1 VIDSDEGDLPQ
12 NTFEMAESSDHA
24 GRQDVAG
31 RGDSAR
37 FFTFRRLWP
46 LVVIAVGIGTF
57 FGLGLDRYVTFDTL
71 KENRVWLK
79 NLVSSHW
86 VLSTVGFITI
96 YAAVAGLSL
105 PGATVVSISGG
116 FLFGLW
122 YGTAWNV
129 IGATIGASL
138 LFLAARTVLG
148 DVLYRKVDPWLERM
162 DSNFEENS
170 FSYLLFLR
178 LVPLFPFF
186 VVNLVPAFVGVSFR
200 TFAITTFVGIIP
212 GAFVYTS
219 VGAGLGSV
227 FDEGQEFTIWTP
239 EILAGLVGLGILSL
253 LPVAIK
259 FWRTKRTRS

>member
-1 VIDSDEGDLPQ
+1 VIDSNEGDLPQ
-12 NTFEMAESSDHA
+12 DTMELAESDDQA
-24 GRQDVAG
+24 GRRNSSG
-31 RGDSAR
+31 RDTGRSL
-37 FFTFRRLWP
+37 TLRRLWP
-46 LVVIAVGIGTF
+46 LILIAGGIAAF
-57 FGLGLDRYVTFDTL
+57 FALGLDNYVTFDTL
-71 KENRVWLK
+71 KENRDWLTSQVAAHRM
-79 NLVSSHW
+79 LATIS
-86 VLSTVGFITI
+86 FIAI

-122 YGTAWNV
+122 YGTACNV

-148 DVLYRKVDPWLERM
+148 DLLYRKVDPWLERM
-162 DSNFEENS
+162 DSNFQENS

-186 VVNLVPAFVGVSFR
+186 VVNLVPAFVGISFR
-200 TFAITTFVGIIP
+200 TFVITTFVGIIP

-219 VGAGLGSV
+219 VGAGLGTV
-227 FDEGQEFTIWTP
+227 FDSGADFTIWTP
-239 EILAGLVGLGILSL
+239 EILAGLVGLGVLSL

-259 FWRTKRTRS
+259 IKRAKRDGS